1 MTKPRV
7 LLADDH
13 SILVDGLRQVLAPEV
28 ELVGTAEDGRAL
40 LKAASELEPD
50 IVIADISMPLLN
62 GIDATKELKKA
73 YPKLKVIILTM
84 HTNVK
89 FAEAAFRA
97 GADGYVVKSSAATE
111 LVTAIHEV
119 QKGRTYVTPLV
130 AKDVLEF
137 FIERVPSTSRAEN
150 LTGRQREVLQLIA
163 EGYSI
168 KGIADV
174 LNISA
179 KTAESHRYAVMKEL
193 DLHTTAELTRY
204 AIQQGI
210 VSLE

>member
-13 SILVDGLRQVLAPEV
+13 SILVDGLRQILNPEV

-40 LKAASELEPD
+40 VKAASKLVPD
-50 IVIADISMPLLN
+50 IVITDISMPVLN
-62 GIDATKELKKA
+62 GIEATKELKKIH
-73 YPKLKVIILTM
+73 PEIKVIVLTM
-84 HTNVK
+84 HANVK

-97 GADGYVVKSSAATE
+97 GADGFVVKRGAADE
-111 LVTAIHEV
+111 LVTAIREV
-119 QKGRTYVTPLV
+119 QKGRAYVTPLV

-137 FIERVPSTSRAEN
+137 FIERVPATSRADV
-150 LTGRQREVLQLIA
+150 LTDRQREVLQLIA

-168 KGIADV
+168 KGIAGA
-174 LNISA
+174 LNISP
-179 KTAESHRYAVMKEL
+179 KTAESHRYAIMKEL
-193 DLHTTAELTRY
+193 DLHSTAELTRY

-210 VSLE
+210 ISLE